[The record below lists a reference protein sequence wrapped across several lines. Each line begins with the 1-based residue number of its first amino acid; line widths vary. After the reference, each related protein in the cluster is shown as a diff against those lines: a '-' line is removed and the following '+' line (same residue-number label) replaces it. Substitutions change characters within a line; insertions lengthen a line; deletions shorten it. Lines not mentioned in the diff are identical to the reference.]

1 MNVIPERTGLAPNNM
16 FVLGITGGIGSG
28 KSTVSRILE
37 DRGLLVLDADE
48 ISRQVTAAGGKA
60 VPVIAELF
68 GPRAVLSDGSM
79 NRKYVSGIVFE
90 DKQGLD
96 MLSAIVHKYVFAEME
111 ERLGRER
118 EKGTKCVVLDV
129 PIPVN
134 RFVDLCNQ
142 IWVVT
147 CDIDVRLARL
157 EKRGMPKDEAL
168 RRIDMQMTDDE
179 YCELGDFAID
189 NSWDLDELNSKVDKL
204 IKEQLH
210 ERGIRI

>member
-168 RRIDMQMTDDE
+168 RRIEMQMTDDE

>member
-96 MLSAIVHKYVFAEME
+96 MLSSIVHKYVFAEME

-134 RFVDLCNQ
+134 KFVDLCNQ

>member
-134 RFVDLCNQ
+134 KFVDLCNQ